1 MLKSDRVDRLVDKA
15 TITNGLR
22 LERSEVLNETLPV
35 GTKPRTSLSP
45 GGERHGKRKHKT
57 IFLERMR
64 EGHHQSNKHCN
75 HFKGNVEKTS
85 ERWGGVHMGFC
96 KCNDTILNCTE
107 QNSSH
112 NVQLAMEMTF
122 STHPCYC
129 VCVMASLGP
138 PGTQLKPVV
147 ATERLDLFK
156 IQITRMVGTCIP
168 CVNVCVCVLGFS
180 NHS

>member
-1 MLKSDRVDRLVDKA
+1 M
-15 TITNGLR
+15 
-22 LERSEVLNETLPV
+22 

-45 GGERHGKRKHKT
+45 GGERHGKRKRKT

-64 EGHHQSNKHCN
+64 EGHHQSNEHCN

-96 KCNDTILNCTE
+96 KCNNTILNCTE

-138 PGTQLKPVV
+138 PGTRLKPVV

-168 CVNVCVCVLGFS
+168 CVNVCVCVYLVSPIIVKGTSLLKTCFIIQVETITKTS
-180 NHS
+180 KSEIF